1 MLIIV
6 PGICNSGHVAKQ
18 ICDTQIN
25 SPPPPVSINHFYRV
39 GNT

>member
-18 ICDTQIN
+18 ICDAQTNLAPLSFLSNI
-25 SPPPPVSINHFYRV
+25 FYRV

>member
-18 ICDTQIN
+18 ICDTQTN

>member
-18 ICDTQIN
+18 ICDAQTN
-25 SPPPPVSINHFYRV
+25 SAPLSFHKTFLIR
-39 GNT
+39 

>member
-18 ICDTQIN
+18 ICDTQTN
-25 SPPPPVSINHFYRV
+25 PPPPPLQFP
-39 GNT
+39 

>member
-18 ICDTQIN
+18 ICDTQKN
-25 SPPPPVSINHFYRV
+25 SPPPPQFP
-39 GNT
+39 

>member
-18 ICDTQIN
+18 ICDTQTN
-25 SPPPPVSINHFYRV
+25 SPPPVSINHFYRV

>member
-18 ICDTQIN
+18 ICDTQTN
-25 SPPPPVSINHFYRV
+25 SPPPSSVHKPFLSGR
-39 GNT
+39 